1 MDSSTSRNFKEDN
14 NARIN
19 METLPAELLAGIFSE
34 FEIHDAA
41 RASGISRKIY
51 AVVQEIWRRRTL
63 RHFLVDTAE
72 GNIEDISN
80 WINEFRE
87 RSRVYMNLTPELT
100 RLHYLTKE
108 GRISEVM
115 ENIDLPL
122 KDILQMDNKQNSLL
136 SLAKRRNN
144 QRLLDFYYQCALRY
158 FRHKTQDDAIH
169 TRKRDTE
176 GNTILHWAILCAQPL
191 DTINAL
197 IIQGCNVNAKN
208 SMGDTSLITAV
219 HCRQI
224 AVVQHLL
231 EHHVDIDCKDCT
243 AQSAAYIAA
252 DTGQLGILR
261 ILANAGADLNA
272 PSFMHGEPIR
282 AAAIKGDVNT
292 VEFLLDQGAN
302 IEADY
307 HSSTPLLL
315 AVENDHRKL
324 AEILLRRGANI
335 NEFDMYGRS
344 AIHLAADQGNLGML
358 STLLKH
364 GATVDARDADQKTPL
379 HHAVEAQSISLV
391 KFLISNGANPSAADR
406 TEHVT
411 ALHLAA
417 KLDNPEIMKILL
429 GECVKVNAAM
439 TNGSTPLFVAA
450 YYGKAENVDLLLKK
464 KANIALAKN
473 NPHRLSLL
481 YVATMNGHLNVVNI
495 LLKQGVDINETCLY
509 GRTAL
514 YAAVKRGHLAVAR
527 RLLAQGA
534 NPDIANTSG
543 RSPLHIAAK
552 RPDAEMTRL
561 LLAYNAN
568 PDTELIRSG
577 LTPMALAQRHGNED
591 VANIIANEINTRNLN
606 AQLAAEL
613 EASSVTLSHTPQPR
627 RHSLFE
633 LFNRERNMN
642 TNHRNSNTLALKR

>member
-1 MDSSTSRNFKEDN
+1 MDSSTSRNLKEDS
-14 NARIN
+14 NAHIN
-19 METLPAELLAGIFSE
+19 MGTLPAEMLVEIFSE
-34 FEIHDAA
+34 FEIHQAA
-41 RASGISRKIY
+41 KASGISRKIY
-51 AVVQEIWRRRTL
+51 AVVQDIWRRRTL
-63 RHFLVDTAE
+63 RHFSLDIAE
-72 GNIEDISN
+72 GNTKHISN

-87 RSRVYMNLTPELT
+87 QSRVYMNLTPELA

-115 ENIDLPL
+115 RNIDLPL

-136 SLAKRRNN
+136 SLAKRRND

-158 FRHKTQDDAIH
+158 FRHETQDDAID

-176 GNTILHWAILCAQPL
+176 GNSILHWAILCAQPL
-191 DTINAL
+191 DIISTL
-197 IIQGCNVNAKN
+197 IIQGCNVNSKN

-224 AVVQHLL
+224 AVVQLLL
-231 EHHVDIDCKDCT
+231 EHHVDIDWKDCT

-252 DTGQLGILR
+252 DTGQLPILR

-272 PSFMHGEPIR
+272 PAFNHGEPIR
-282 AAAIKGDVNT
+282 AAAINGDVNT
-292 VEFLLDQGAN
+292 VEFLLDHDAN

-315 AVENDHRKL
+315 AVENNHHKL
-324 AEILLRRGANI
+324 AENLLRRGANI
-335 NEFDMYGRS
+335 YEFDVYGRS
-344 AIHLAADQGNLGML
+344 SIHLAADQGNLGML
-358 STLLKH
+358 STLVEH

-481 YVATMNGHLNVVNI
+481 YVAAMNGHLNVVNI

-514 YAAVKRGHLAVAR
+514 YAAVKRGHLAVAK
-527 RLLAQGA
+527 RLLEQGA
-534 NPDIANTSG
+534 NPNIANASG

-561 LLAYNAN
+561 LLSCNAN
-568 PDTELIRSG
+568 PDMELIRSG
-577 LTPMALAQRHGNED
+577 FTPMVLAQRHGNVD
-591 VANIIANEINTRNLN
+591 VANIIANEVNTRKLN
-606 AQLAAEL
+606 AQLDAEL
-613 EASSVTLSHTPQPR
+613 EASSVTLSHTTQSR
-627 RHSLFE
+627 RHSPLNF
-633 LFNRERNMN
+633 FNRKRNMN
-642 TNHRNSNTLALKR
+642 TNHNNRNTPAPKR